1 MSETSIA
8 TVRTIEIRKMLSEH
22 LKGRATMNSYQA
34 LVADLQHLIQKRSGL
49 SESRDQQASTETP
62 SWSAR

>member
-22 LKGRATMNSYQA
+22 LKGRATMSSYQA
-34 LVADLQHLIQKRSGL
+34 LVADLQHLIQRAERIEREQRSTGFDRNAQL
-49 SESRDQQASTETP
+49 EC
-62 SWSAR
+62 